1 MSDGGTGW
9 PISKVRSHCCA
20 ARAHG
25 TSIAHQVFTMIQARG
40 PLLGFVIAMF
50 APAALTATALAF
62 AGCTLSDT
70 TPTIQ
75 ATAPAPSQPAPSEP
89 VPSGPISES
98 SGDFAQGS
106 SGSSVG
112 SGAFLNIIVGAQPAA
127 DFTSCV
133 ASAGSTTASSGVDN
147 QVGESSGT
155 AFVTM
160 GPGPELPSNQPTFAP
175 TVTAA
180 VPPPP
185 VSGGTLL
192 ALRDGNIAIA
202 ADPDRDAVYIVSTS
216 SAELLH
222 TVVLQ
227 PGDEPGRLVE
237 DGAGLVHVALRS
249 GALVTLDPTSGAI
262 VTRRNVC
269 PAPRGV
275 AWDSSTNLV
284 WVACATGE
292 LVALPSAGGPA
303 TKTFVL
309 ERDLRDIV
317 IQNGLLSVTKFR
329 SAEVLRVASDG
340 SISRRDTFPSEPAT
354 NSIQPGAVFTPHALW
369 RAVQGPSQAMV
380 VVHQGHS
387 TASISTSTPG
397 GYNQGSGGVV
407 DSHCGIMSPDGQ
419 VISLSLPSM
428 VLPVDVAVSPDGSY
442 AAVVGAGDGFGLSLP
457 ELTFVPL
464 NPQALAS
471 DFGAGV
477 PVPVL
482 PVSIPANFFDS
493 GTTTAASFTAEQPV
507 AVAFDSSGHLLVQ
520 MREPAEIH
528 MFPSQQL
535 GSGSLFNP
543 IGGTVVA
550 LSSISRADT
559 GHDIFHAS
567 AGATIACAS
576 CHPEG
581 GDDGHVWVL
590 DDNARRT
597 PSLRGTIAGTAPY
610 HWPGDEMDLATLT
623 VDVYTGRMGG
633 TKLLPDQTA
642 SLSNWVQSIPA
653 PPAPSWVDAASAQR
667 GQTVFE
673 GSTAR
678 CGTCHSG
685 AKLTNNQTMDV
696 GTCGTFQVPPLIGV
710 GWRTPL
716 MHNGCASAMGDRFT
730 KCSTPGHGS
739 LAALSTQDV
748 SDLTA
753 YLESL

>member
-1 MSDGGTGW
+1 
-9 PISKVRSHCCA
+9 
-20 ARAHG
+20 
-25 TSIAHQVFTMIQARG
+25 
-40 PLLGFVIAMF
+40 
-50 APAALTATALAF
+50 
-62 AGCTLSDT
+62 
-70 TPTIQ
+70 
-75 ATAPAPSQPAPSEP
+75 
-89 VPSGPISES
+89 
-98 SGDFAQGS
+98 
-106 SGSSVG
+106 
-112 SGAFLNIIVGAQPAA
+112 
-127 DFTSCV
+127 
-133 ASAGSTTASSGVDN
+133 
-147 QVGESSGT
+147 
-155 AFVTM
+155 VTM
-160 GPGPELPSNQPTFAP
+160 GPGPELPSNQPTFAS
-175 TVTAA
+175 TVTA

-528 MFPSQQL
+528 IFPSQQPRHFPRL
-535 GSGSLFNP
+535 GGSDDRVRLLPPRGRRRWTCVGARRQRQADAFASRNDCGNGP
-543 IGGTVVA
+543 LPLAGRRDGSRHLDRRRLHGAHGGHEA
-550 LSSISRADT
+550 PT
-559 GHDIFHAS
+559 GSNGIPFELGAEHP
-567 AGATIACAS
+567 GATRAVLGGRRQCAAWANRVRGVYRAMRNLPLR
-576 CHPEG
+576 CEAHQQP
-581 GDDGHVWVL
+581 DDGCRNLRDVPGPTSRRRRLAYAPDAQRLRERDGRSLHEVL
-590 DDNARRT
+590 DARPRQSGRAVNARRLG
-597 PSLRGTIAGTAPY
+597 PDGVSRESLRRGAA
-610 HWPGDEMDLATLT
+610 
-623 VDVYTGRMGG
+623 RM
-633 TKLLPDQTA
+633 PRRR
-642 SLSNWVQSIPA
+642 
-653 PPAPSWVDAASAQR
+653 AACMR
-667 GQTVFE
+667 
-673 GSTAR
+673 
-678 CGTCHSG
+678 
-685 AKLTNNQTMDV
+685 
-696 GTCGTFQVPPLIGV
+696 
-710 GWRTPL
+710 
-716 MHNGCASAMGDRFT
+716 
-730 KCSTPGHGS
+730 
-739 LAALSTQDV
+739 
-748 SDLTA
+748 
-753 YLESL
+753 